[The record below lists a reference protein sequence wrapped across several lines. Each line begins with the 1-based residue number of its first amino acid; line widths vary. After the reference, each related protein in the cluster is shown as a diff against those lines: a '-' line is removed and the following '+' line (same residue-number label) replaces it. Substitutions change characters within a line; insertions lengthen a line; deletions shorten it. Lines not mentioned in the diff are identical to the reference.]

1 MCKNLICNLPGQFIR
16 CGAKLG
22 VALATAL
29 VAAIPLLCVYSTT
42 NAQTATPTVTP
53 TRANT
58 PAQQTPAPTA
68 QSSGTLTQTSAALA
82 DQFTG
87 SVFVPAAVNIRR
99 VAGIHG
105 MKEPTSKRTPDNIF
119 LATGKTTE
127 KDGYTWHEIW
137 LADNSVGWVADIS
150 GVRISDEVPD
160 TLLARAA
167 QGTPTPRPA
176 MPTATPIFVPGSTPV
191 QFSEMLVKDESGVV
205 MDLANLPLLG
215 AVWPDTPQVSVYISR
230 TLDMTKEEAS
240 TGTKT
245 QVYAGAIGDLEG
257 KTVDLLTDEEWEY
270 LADSYKSA
278 FAEYKPNHEYKL
290 LPPDQ
295 ISQLYIVEIYGT
307 DQQIRR
313 EIPRELTVKL
323 PLATAMGIHHVYHL
337 YHFTNMDDDGLNMV
351 FYQDRDDGT
360 KSVLV
365 VLMTSRQPKQL
376 PENLQK
382 YAGISLFTRGLMHA
396 SGFFGFPAGT
406 MSPGGTLEYARAF
419 SDFHN
424 TMYELLDPAFDT
436 ITGN

>member
-257 KTVDLLTDEEWEY
+257 KTVDLLTDEE
-270 LADSYKSA
+270 
-278 FAEYKPNHEYKL
+278 
-290 LPPDQ
+290 
-295 ISQLYIVEIYGT
+295 
-307 DQQIRR
+307 
-313 EIPRELTVKL
+313 
-323 PLATAMGIHHVYHL
+323 
-337 YHFTNMDDDGLNMV
+337 
-351 FYQDRDDGT
+351 
-360 KSVLV
+360 
-365 VLMTSRQPKQL
+365 
-376 PENLQK
+376 
-382 YAGISLFTRGLMHA
+382 
-396 SGFFGFPAGT
+396 
-406 MSPGGTLEYARAF
+406 
-419 SDFHN
+419 
-424 TMYELLDPAFDT
+424 
-436 ITGN
+436 